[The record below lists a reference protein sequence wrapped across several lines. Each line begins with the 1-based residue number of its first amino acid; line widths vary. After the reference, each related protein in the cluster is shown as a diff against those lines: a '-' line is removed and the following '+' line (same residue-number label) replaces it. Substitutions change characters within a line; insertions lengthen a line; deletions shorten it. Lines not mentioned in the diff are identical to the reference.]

1 MKSNKRWQTKTATP
15 AITNNEWTNE
25 MKLELL
31 KIDRKKQKQR
41 IYETNEGKYGK
52 NEVQCL
58 RDSPARISK
67 NKALLNQLEVQ
78 NQSET
83 VNNANHEAA
92 IPGLE
97 DQIEAV
103 KHVNH
108 VDVIPGPKINH
119 RETMETENTNR
130 QKKRCQT
137 TRDGG
142 NRRTP

>member
-1 MKSNKRWQTKTATP
+1 M
-15 AITNNEWTNE
+15 
-25 MKLELL
+25 
-31 KIDRKKQKQR
+31 
-41 IYETNEGKYGK
+41 
-52 NEVQCL
+52 
-58 RDSPARISK
+58 
-67 NKALLNQLEVQ
+67 Q

-119 RETMETENTNR
+119 RETMKTENTNR
-130 QKKRCQT
+130 
-137 TRDGG
+137 
-142 NRRTP
+142 